1 MKTMK
6 LRKLT
11 IALAAALAAPC
22 ALASGNAAMDA
33 FVDSLLARMTLEE
46 KIGQLNLPV
55 GGDIVTGD
63 LMDTNIGGQIAA
75 GHVGG
80 VFNMKGADQIRE
92 YQRIAVENS
101 RLGIPLIFGMDVIH
115 GYETVYPI
123 PLAQSCSWD
132 LEGIER
138 GARIAAREASA
149 AGICWTFSPMV
160 DISREPRWGRVA
172 EGAGE
177 DPYLG
182 ARIAE
187 AMVRGYQGDSL
198 KANDEIMACV
208 KHFALYG
215 GAEGGR
221 DYNTVDMSHQRM
233 FNEYFEPY
241 RAAANAGA
249 GSFMASFNVVDGI
262 PSSGNSWLFNDVLR
276 GRWGWDGIV
285 TADYGSIPEM
295 MSHGMGGP
303 ADVSRMALEAGLD
316 FDMAG
321 WMYLMNLP
329 QLVASGAVSEELVD
343 RAVRNVLEAKYK
355 LGLFDDPYKYID
367 PSREA
372 TQIYTAENRAAAR
385 AFVPE
390 TFVLLRNEGNL
401 LPLKPQGTIA
411 LVGPLADAGSHM
423 QGNWSVAARPERYR
437 SVRQAF
443 EDALGN
449 RGRLVYAK
457 GANLYADPELEQAVS
472 IANVIR
478 DPRTEEELHAEALA
492 AVADAD
498 VIVLALGEGVEGSGE
513 SSSRADLTLPD
524 TQMEL
529 LRAMVATG
537 KPIVLLNFSG
547 RPTVMSY
554 EAENVPA
561 LMNVWFG
568 GSEAADA
575 IADVVF
581 GAAAPSGHLTATM
594 PRNVGQI
601 PIYYNHLNTGRPRS
615 DGPAKFEKYR
625 SNYIDSPVT
634 PLYPFG
640 YGLTYT
646 TFSYGAPALSAATI
660 GEGDSVTVT
669 VPVTNTGSRE
679 GTEVVQLYIRDKV
692 ASLSRPVKEL
702 KRFER
707 VAIPA
712 GETRNVVF
720 TLTTDDLRFYNNDL
734 EFILEP
740 GDFDIMT
747 GPNSAEVQTAALTV
761 R

>member
-1 MKTMK
+1 MRHRIQAIT
-6 LRKLT
+6 
-11 IALAAALAAPC
+11 LAAGAALC
-22 ALASGNAAMDA
+22 ASASDNATMDA
-33 FVDSLLARMTLEE
+33 FIDSLLSRMTIEE

-63 LMDTNIGGQIAA
+63 LMDGNIGSFIAD

-80 VFNMKGADQIRE
+80 VFNLKGADRIRS
-92 YQRIAVENS
+92 YQQIAVENS

-123 PLAQSCSWD
+123 PFAMSCSWD
-132 LEGIER
+132 IEGIEK

-160 DISREPRWGRVA
+160 DINRDPRWGRAA

-182 ARIAE
+182 ARIAK

-198 KANDEIMACV
+198 KGNDEIMACV

-215 GAEGGR
+215 AAEAGR
-221 DYNTVDMSHQRM
+221 DYNTVDMSRQRM

-241 RAAANAGA
+241 RAAADAGA

-295 MSHGMGGP
+295 MVHGMGSE
-303 ADVSRMALEAGLD
+303 ADVSRLAIEAGLD

-321 WMYLMNLP
+321 WVYFSNLK
-329 QLVASGAVSEELVD
+329 QLVESGRVNADVLDNS
-343 RAVRNVLEAKYK
+343 VRRILEAKYK

-367 PSREA
+367 PAREA
-372 TQIYTAENRAAAR
+372 SEIYTDANRAAAR

-390 TFVLLRNEGNL
+390 TFVLLKNEDNL
-401 LPLKPQGTIA
+401 LPLAPQGKIA
-411 LVGPLADAGSHM
+411 LIGPLADAGSHM
-423 QGNWSVAARPERYR
+423 QGNWSVAARPERNR

-443 EDALGN
+443 ADALAGKAE
-449 RGRLVYAK
+449 LIYAK
-457 GANLYADPELEQAVS
+457 GSNLYADPELEQAVS

-478 DPRTEEELHAEALA
+478 DTRSEEELHAEALA

-498 VIVLALGEGVEGSGE
+498 IIVVAMGEGVEGSGE
-513 SSSRADLTLPD
+513 SASRTDLTLPD
-524 TQMEL
+524 TQMAL
-529 LRAMVATG
+529 LEKLVATG
-537 KPIVLLNFSG
+537 KPIVMLNFAG

-554 EAENVPA
+554 EQDNIPA
-561 LMNVWFG
+561 ILNVWFG

-581 GAAAPSGHLTATM
+581 GKVAPSGRLSATM
-594 PRNVGQI
+594 PRNVGQL
-601 PIYYNHLNTGRPRS
+601 PLYYNHLNTGRPRS
-615 DGPAKFEKYR
+615 NGPAKFEKYR

-646 TFSYGAPALSAATI
+646 TFEYGAPTLSSSEMASD
-660 GEGDSVTVT
+660 GSVTVS
-669 VPVTNTGSRE
+669 VPVTNTGRRD
-679 GTEVVQLYIRDKV
+679 GTEVVQLYIRDLA
-692 ASLSRPVKEL
+692 ASMARPVKEL

-707 VAIPA
+707 VEINA
-712 GETRNVVF
+712 GATETVTF
-720 TLTTDDLRFYNNDL
+720 TLTPDDFKFYNNDL

-740 GDFDIMT
+740 GEFDIMT
-747 GPNSAEVQTAALTV
+747 GPNSADVKSTRLTI

>member
-1 MKTMK
+1 MK
-6 LRKLT
+6 LRRIT
-11 IALAAALAAPC
+11 FSLAAAAAMC
-22 ALASGNAAMDA
+22 ASASADPAMDA
-33 FVDSLLARMTLEE
+33 FIDSLMSRMTIDE
-46 KIGQLNLPV
+46 KIGQLHLPV
-55 GGDIVTGD
+55 GADIVTGD
-63 LMDTNIGGQIAA
+63 LMGSNIGADIAA
-75 GHVGG
+75 GRVGG
-80 VFNMKGADQIRE
+80 VFNMKGAEQIRQ
-92 YQRIAVENS
+92 YQQTAVENS

-123 PLAQSCSWD
+123 PFAMSCSWD
-132 LEGIER
+132 LEGIEK
-138 GARIAAREASA
+138 GARIAAQEASA

-160 DISREPRWGRVA
+160 DINRDPRWGRAA

-187 AMVRGYQGDSL
+187 AMVHGYQGDSL
-198 KANDEIMACV
+198 KGNDEIMACV

-215 GAEGGR
+215 AAEAGR
-221 DYNTVDMSHQRM
+221 DYNTVDMSRQRM

-241 RAAANAGA
+241 RAAAAAGA

-285 TADYGSIPEM
+285 SADYGSIAEM
-295 MSHGMGGP
+295 TAHGLGGP
-303 ADVSRMALEAGLD
+303 ADVSRLALEAGVD

-321 WMYLMNLP
+321 WMYLSTLR
-329 QLVASGAVSEELVD
+329 QLIEEGKVSTELLD
-343 RAVRNVLEAKYK
+343 KSVRRILEAKYK
-355 LGLFDDPYKYID
+355 LGLFADPYKYIN
-367 PSREA
+367 PAREA
-372 TQIYTAENRAAAR
+372 SEIYTDANRAAAR

-390 TFVLLRNEGNL
+390 TFVLLKNEANL
-401 LPLKPQGTIA
+401 LPLAPQGKIA

-443 EDALGN
+443 ADALEG
-449 RGRLVYAK
+449 RGQLVYAK
-457 GANLYADPELEQAVS
+457 GSNLYADPELEQAVS
-472 IANVIR
+472 IANIIR
-478 DPRTEEELHAEALA
+478 DPRSEEELHAEALA

-498 VIVLALGEGVEGSGE
+498 VIVVAMGEGVEGSGE
-513 SSSRADLTLPD
+513 SASRADLTLPD
-524 TQMEL
+524 TQMAL
-529 LRAMVATG
+529 LRKLVATG
-537 KPIVLLNFSG
+537 KPIVMLNFSG
-547 RPTVMSY
+547 RPTVMAY

-561 LMNVWFG
+561 LLNVWFG

-581 GAAAPSGHLTATM
+581 GKAAPTGHLSATM
-594 PRNVGQI
+594 PRNVGQL
-601 PIYYNHLNTGRPRS
+601 PLYYNHLNTGRPRS

-646 TFSYGAPALSAATI
+646 TFEYGDPILSASEI
-660 GEGDSVTVT
+660 GEGGTVTVT
-669 VPVTNTGSRE
+669 VPVTNTGSRD
-679 GTEVVQLYIRDKV
+679 GTEVVQLYVRDLV
-692 ASLSRPVKEL
+692 ASMSRPVKEL
-702 KRFER
+702 KRFAR
-707 VAIPA
+707 VDIPA
-712 GETRNVVF
+712 GTTENVTF
-720 TLTTDDLRFYNNDL
+720 TLGTDDLRFYNNDL

-740 GDFDIMT
+740 GEFDIMT
-747 GPNSAEVQTAALTV
+747 GPNSADVRTAKLTV

>member
-1 MKTMK
+1 MK
-6 LRKLT
+6 LRKLAF
-11 IALAAALAAPC
+11 ILAASATTAAS
-22 ALASGNAAMDA
+22 ASANPAMDA
-33 FVDSLLARMTLEE
+33 FIDSLMSKMTLEE
-46 KIGQLNLPV
+46 KIGQLHLPV

-63 LMDTNIGGQIAA
+63 LMDSNIGADIAA
-75 GHVGG
+75 GRVGG
-80 VFNMKGADQIRE
+80 VFNMKGAEQIR
-92 YQRIAVENS
+92 QFQQAAVENS

-115 GYETVYPI
+115 GYETVYPL
-123 PLAQSCSWD
+123 PFAQSCSWD
-132 LEGIER
+132 MEAIER
-138 GARIAAREASA
+138 GARIAAQEASA

-160 DISREPRWGRVA
+160 DITREPRWGRMA
-172 EGAGE
+172 EGGGE

-198 KANDEIMACV
+198 RNNDEIIACV

-215 GAEGGR
+215 GSEAGR
-221 DYNTVDMSHQRM
+221 DYNTVDMSRQRM

-285 TADYGSIPEM
+285 TADYGSIAEM
-295 MSHGMGGP
+295 MQHGMGGP
-303 ADVSRMALEAGLD
+303 ADATRLAIEAGLD

-321 WMYLMNLP
+321 WMYLSNLR
-329 QLVASGAVSEELVD
+329 QLVEEGKVSEELVD
-343 RAVRNVLEAKYK
+343 KCARRILEAKYK
-355 LGLFDDPYKYID
+355 LGLFENPYKYID
-367 PSREA
+367 PAREA
-372 TQIYTAENRAAAR
+372 SEIYTEANRAEAR

-390 TFVLLRNEGNL
+390 TFVLLKNEGNL
-401 LPLKPQGTIA
+401 LPLAPQGKIA
-411 LVGPLADAGSHM
+411 LIGPLADAGTHM

-437 SVRQAF
+437 SVRRAF
-443 EDALGN
+443 EDALAGN
-449 RGRLVYAK
+449 GQLIYAK
-457 GANLYADPELEQAVS
+457 GSNLYSDPELEQAVS
-472 IANVIR
+472 FPNSIR
-478 DPRTEEELHAEALA
+478 DPRSEEELHAEALA
-492 AVADAD
+492 AAAEADI
-498 VIVLALGEGVEGSGE
+498 IVLAMGEGVEGSGE
-513 SSSRADLTLPD
+513 SASRADLTLPD
-524 TQMEL
+524 TQMAL
-529 LRAMVATG
+529 LRKLVATG
-537 KPIVLLNFSG
+537 KPIVMLNFSG

-554 EAENVPA
+554 EQENVPA

-581 GAAAPSGHLTATM
+581 GKAAPSGHLSATM

-646 TFSYGAPALSAATI
+646 TFEYGAPTLSASEI
-660 GEGDSVTVT
+660 EEGGTVSVT
-669 VPVTNTGSRE
+669 VPVTNTGSRQ
-679 GTEVVQLYIRDKV
+679 GTEVVQLYIRDLA
-692 ASLSRPVKEL
+692 ASMSRPVKEL
-702 KRFER
+702 KRFAR
-707 VAIPA
+707 VDIAPGATENI
-712 GETRNVVF
+712 TF
-720 TLTTDDLRFYNNDL
+720 TLSTDDLKFYNNDL

-747 GPNSAEVQTAALTV
+747 GPNSADVQTARLTV
-761 R
+761 K

>member
-1 MKTMK
+1 MR
-6 LRKLT
+6 LRIQAIT
-11 IALAAALAAPC
+11 FAAGAALCASASDNAP
-22 ALASGNAAMDA
+22 MDA
-33 FVDSLLARMTLEE
+33 FIDSLMSRMTIEE

-63 LMDTNIGGQIAA
+63 LMDGNIGSFIAD
-75 GHVGG
+75 GRVGG
-80 VFNMKGADQIRE
+80 VFNLKGADRIRS
-92 YQRIAVENS
+92 YQQIAVENS

-123 PLAQSCSWD
+123 PFAMSCSWD
-132 LEGIER
+132 IEGIEK

-160 DISREPRWGRVA
+160 DINRDPRWGRA
-172 EGAGE
+172 SEGAGE

-198 KANDEIMACV
+198 KGNDEIMACV

-215 GAEGGR
+215 AAEAGR
-221 DYNTVDMSHQRM
+221 DYNTVDMSRQRM

-241 RAAANAGA
+241 RAAADAGA

-295 MSHGMGGP
+295 MAHGMGSE
-303 ADVSRMALEAGLD
+303 ADVSRLAIEAGLD

-321 WMYLMNLP
+321 WIYFSNLK
-329 QLVASGAVSEELVD
+329 QLVESGRVSADVLD
-343 RAVRNVLEAKYK
+343 KSVRRILEAKYK

-367 PSREA
+367 PAREA
-372 TQIYTAENRAAAR
+372 IEIYADGNRAAAR

-390 TFVLLRNEGNL
+390 TFVLLKNEDNL
-401 LPLKPQGTIA
+401 LPLAPQGKIA

-423 QGNWSVAARPERYR
+423 QGNWSVAARPERNR

-443 EDALGN
+443 ADALAGKAE
-449 RGRLVYAK
+449 LIYAK
-457 GANLYADPELEQAVS
+457 GSNLYADPELEQAVS

-478 DPRTEEELHAEALA
+478 DTRSEEELHAEALA

-498 VIVLALGEGVEGSGE
+498 IIVVAMGEGVEGSGE
-513 SSSRADLTLPD
+513 SASRTDLTLPD
-524 TQMEL
+524 TQMAL
-529 LRAMVATG
+529 LEKLVATG
-537 KPIVLLNFSG
+537 KPIVMLNFAG
-547 RPTVMSY
+547 RPTVMAY
-554 EAENVPA
+554 EDEHIPA
-561 LMNVWFG
+561 ILNVWFG

-575 IADVVF
+575 IADVVL
-581 GAAAPSGHLTATM
+581 GKVAPSGRLSATM
-594 PRNVGQI
+594 PRNVGQL
-601 PIYYNHLNTGRPRS
+601 PLYYNHLNTGRPRS
-615 DGPAKFEKYR
+615 NGPAKFEKYR

-646 TFSYGAPALSAATI
+646 TFEYGAPVLSSSEMASD
-660 GEGDSVTVT
+660 GSVTVS
-669 VPVTNTGSRE
+669 VPVTNTGRRD
-679 GTEVVQLYIRDKV
+679 GTEVVQLYIRDLA
-692 ASLSRPVKEL
+692 ASMARPVKEL

-707 VAIPA
+707 VEINA
-712 GETRNVVF
+712 GATETVTF
-720 TLTTDDLRFYNNDL
+720 TLTPDDFKFYNNDL

-740 GDFDIMT
+740 GEFDIMT
-747 GPNSAEVQTAALTV
+747 GPNSADVQSARLTI